1 MRERDEDLPSLDTI
15 DLNIREWR
23 KQLKEQGL
31 SDEEVERNY
40 INGLVKTS
48 KTKF

>member
-31 SDEEVERNY
+31 SDEEVEKKLYKWISEN
-40 INGLVKTS
+40 
-48 KTKF
+48 F

>member
-15 DLNIREWR
+15 DLNIRVWR

-31 SDEEVERNY
+31 SDEEVEKKLYKWISEN
-40 INGLVKTS
+40 
-48 KTKF
+48 F